1 MQPYTLEDLKD
12 WRQGGVH
19 FAVVGHPI
27 AHSLSPAMHQAA
39 IADLAY
45 GNPAFS
51 FWRYHA
57 FDLHP
62 DELAEALPLFHAKNF
77 VGLNLT
83 VPHKVSVLP
92 LLHSRDVLVDRT
104 GAANTLMRCD
114 EGYNGLNTDVAGVA
128 KTLEIAWGLT
138 SLQEHSV
145 IIIGAG
151 GAARAAAVQALEL
164 GCASLWIGNRSQD
177 RLEALITE
185 LKANYPEG
193 STQGF
198 DLNQEL
204 PQDLPKTGVLIQS
217 TSVGLSGEDQAPID
231 LSFFDPSLKVFEMI
245 YNPLPAPTMR
255 AALERGMDTA
265 SGVLMLVWQGAAALA
280 QWSGC
285 PVNASV
291 MMKAVEAKL
300 KAQAGQSS

>member
-1 MQPYTLEDLKD
+1 MQPYTLEDLKS
-12 WRQGGVH
+12 WKQGGVH

-27 AHSLSPAMHQAA
+27 AHSLSPVMHQAA

-45 GNPAFS
+45 ANPAFS

-62 DELAEALPLFHAKNF
+62 DELEEALPLFHTKNF
-77 VGLNLT
+77 IGLNLT
-83 VPHKVSVLP
+83 VPHKVSVLA
-92 LLHSRDVLVDRT
+92 LLQSKDLLVERT

-114 EGYNGLNTDVAGVA
+114 GGYNGFNTDVVGVA

-138 SLQEHSV
+138 SLKEHPV
-145 IIIGAG
+145 IIVGAG

-177 RLEALITE
+177 RLKTLIAE
-185 LKANYPEG
+185 LKASYPEG
-193 STQGF
+193 AIQGF
-198 DLNQEL
+198 DLTQKL

-217 TSVGLSGEDQAPID
+217 TSSGLKGDDEPPID
-231 LSFFDPSLKVFEMI
+231 LNFFDPSLKVFEMI
-245 YNPLPAPTMR
+245 YSPLPTPTMR
-255 AALERGMDTA
+255 SALEKGMNTT

-285 PVNASV
+285 PVNAPV
-291 MMKAVEAKL
+291 MMKAVEEKL